1 MIACHRMSTAA
12 QPVGSDRAPPLLAR
26 LPVTLFASVMGVA
39 GLALAWQRGAHVLA
53 WPSAVGTA
61 LALLA
66 GLLYV
71 VIAVLYLAK
80 WARHRSAVV
89 GEWQHPVRSALVPT
103 ISIGLLLLAILALNL
118 GTGTLAH
125 GLWRVGTLLH
135 LLLTLAIVGRWLTR
149 TDLEPAHANPAWFI
163 PAVGNVLVPLA
174 GVRLGYEAVSWLFFG
189 IGMGFWLVL
198 LPIVFGRLFFAA
210 PLPDRMRPL
219 LFILI
224 PPPAIGFL
232 SYVLL
237 TGTLDAPA
245 HVLYGFGAFLTL
257 LLLSQARQFI
267 RLPFFLSWWGY
278 TFPLAAITVATLAMA
293 ERTGLAM
300 YRWAGAALLV
310 LATAVIG
317 AVFVRTVMA
326 FARGESQFLE

>member
-1 MIACHRMSTAA
+1 MITAA
-12 QPVGSDRAPPLLAR
+12 NPDRPDRAPPAQPLLAR

-39 GLALAWQRGAHVLA
+39 GLALAWQRGAHVLGL
-53 WPSAVGTA
+53 PSAVGTA

-66 GLLYV
+66 ALLYA
-71 VIAVLYLAK
+71 VIAALYLAK

-103 ISIGLLLLAILALNL
+103 ASIGLLLLAILALNAGAGVLARLLWSL
-118 GTGTLAH
+118 GALA
-125 GLWRVGTLLH
+125 H
-135 LLLTLAIVGRWLTR
+135 LLLTLAIVGRWLSR

-210 PLPDRMRPL
+210 PLPERMRPL

-237 TGTLDAPA
+237 TGTLDAAA

-293 ERTGLAM
+293 ERTGEPL
-300 YRWAGAALLV
+300 YRAAGAALLA
-310 LATAVIG
+310 LATVVIG
-317 AVFVRTVMA
+317 WVALRTVLA
-326 FARGESQFLE
+326 FARSESQFLE

>member
-1 MIACHRMSTAA
+1 MNATAA
-12 QPVGSDRAPPLLAR
+12 PSALPPAAQPLLAR

-39 GLALAWQRGAHVLA
+39 GLAVAWQRGAHVLGLPA
-53 WPSAVGTA
+53 IVGA
-61 LALLA
+61 SLGLLAALLYL
-66 GLLYV
+66 G
-71 VIAVLYLAK
+71 IAAVYLAK
-80 WARHRSAVV
+80 WTNHRSAVAS
-89 GEWQHPVRSALVPT
+89 EWHHPVRSAMVPT
-103 ISIGLLLLAILALNL
+103 MSIGLLLLAIVAVNAGLPSIARVLW
-118 GTGTLAH
+118 GAGTLA
-125 GLWRVGTLLH
+125 H
-135 LLLTLAIVGRWLTR
+135 LLLTLAIVGRWITR
-149 TDLEPAHANPAWFI
+149 TDLQPAHANPAWFI

-198 LPIVFGRLFFAA
+198 LPIVFGRLFFAE
-210 PLPDRMRPL
+210 PLPERMRPL

-232 SYVLL
+232 AYVLL
-237 TGTLDAPA
+237 TDKLDAAA

-257 LLLSQARQFI
+257 LLLSQARQFV

-293 ERTGLAM
+293 ERTGLGM
-300 YRWAGAALLV
+300 YRWAGAALLI

-317 AVFVRTVMA
+317 WVLVRTVMA

>member
-1 MIACHRMSTAA
+1 MNTAVAPSTRPPPA
-12 QPVGSDRAPPLLAR
+12 QPLLAR

-39 GLALAWQRGAHVLA
+39 GLAVAWQRGAHVLDLPA
-53 WPSAVGTA
+53 AVGA
-61 LALLA
+61 AIGLLA
-66 GLLYV
+66 ALMYL
-71 VIAVLYLAK
+71 VIAAIYLAK
-80 WARHRSAVV
+80 WRSHRGAVV
-89 GEWQHPVRSALVPT
+89 SECHHPVRSAMVPT
-103 ISIGLLLLAILALNL
+103 MSIGLLLLAIVAIHAGLPDIARVLWSV
-118 GTGTLAH
+118 GTLAH
-125 GLWRVGTLLH
+125 LV
-135 LLLTLAIVGRWLTR
+135 LTLAIVGRWITR
-149 TDLEPAHANPAWFI
+149 TDLEHAHANPAWFI

-198 LPIVFGRLFFAA
+198 LPIVFGRLFFAE
-210 PLPDRMRPL
+210 PLPERMRPL

-224 PPPAIGFL
+224 APPAIGFL

-237 TGTLDAPA
+237 TDKLDAAA

-267 RLPFFLSWWGY
+267 RLPFFISWWGY

-293 ERTGLAM
+293 ERTSLAM
-300 YRWAGAALLV
+300 YRGASAVLLV

-317 AVFVRTVMA
+317 WVFVRTAAA
-326 FARGESQFLE
+326 FVRGDSQFLE